1 MVSKMNELIRCR
13 DCGKQINKD
22 QQQNFFSLCYECFR
36 RFKSSNLRKAFALR
50 LIGKISLSFV
60 LFYVILFSIIIS
72 FSRFRRTG
80 LMLIFVI
87 GSIIAIT
94 IPLLLIYFGVK
105 KKRKWKTSY
114 GEKPIVEKQE
124 LITTASPSENSTHI
138 KYCPECGTKIVDVN
152 QKFCMNCGT
161 EI

>member
-1 MVSKMNELIRCR
+1 MLIR
-13 DCGKQINKD
+13 N
-22 QQQNFFSLCYECFR
+22 S
-36 RFKSSNLRKAFALR
+36 LRKAYALR

-60 LFYVILFSIIIS
+60 LFYVILFSIISS
-72 FSRFRRTG
+72 FFRFRRAG

-114 GEKPIVEKQE
+114 GKKPVIEKQE
-124 LITTASPSENSTHI
+124 LITTTFPSENSTHI
-138 KYCPECGTKIVDVN
+138 KYCPECGTKIVDVS

-161 EI
+161 EM